1 MSYTI
6 QTNSGSKFLTNSNEE
21 SLLGALCEL
30 SGAKYKKTKFDE
42 FPSLA
47 YEMTEEEATDTAF
60 LLESLKPVSKSILE
74 NYHYFFTEDY
84 TTKDLEEYLD
94 YIAETLRNSK
104 GYKCLS

>member
-47 YEMTEEEATDTAF
+47 
-60 LLESLKPVSKSILE
+60 
-74 NYHYFFTEDY
+74 
-84 TTKDLEEYLD
+84 
-94 YIAETLRNSK
+94 
-104 GYKCLS
+104 